1 MKQTLFSKK
10 AFQSLLFGLMMLLC
24 AQVNWGQ
31 TVTIAKQDFEV
42 TPATPTMTFTT
53 SDSGTVGT
61 STGFSTGVS
70 GASGTNSP
78 SGVNLFSEGSRGYR
92 FQGPNSGSAV
102 TSRTFTFSS
111 VNTSAY
117 TSVQFSMRMA
127 GMSLG
132 SNANGMDT
140 SNDEVLIEVSPDNGT
155 TWYQQ
160 AKVNSSAANTR
171 WYFGAT
177 GSGSRSYAANNT
189 FTTYSTSANVLAGSG
204 ATAITTTTIT
214 NLPSVANL
222 KIRVTAQTNSVNES
236 WILDDFN
243 ITGTVAAATYT
254 VTFDSMLGTPTPT
267 AITGIANNGTITLP
281 TAPTKAGYVFAGWY
295 TDNTTYTTQFTA
307 ATAVTANITI
317 YAKWTPAYTLTYSAN
332 ANGTISGTT
341 PQTVASGASGSAVT
355 AVPNTGYHFVSWSDG
370 VMTATRTDSS
380 VVANVSVSATFAI
393 NTYTLTYTAG
403 ANGSISGTTPQTVDY
418 NTSGSA
424 VTATPATGYHFVSWS
439 DASTAN
445 PRTDSSVAAN
455 VSVSATFAINTYTL
469 TYTAG
474 ANGSISGTTPQTVDY
489 NTSGSAVTAMPATG
503 YHFVDWSDASTAN
516 PRTDSSVVADV
527 TVSAAFAINSYSVY
541 YNGNTSDGGTA
552 PTATSGNYGATVT
565 LSNEGTLTKTGY
577 NFNGWN
583 TAADGSGTSYSAGDS
598 FTIGSSDAT
607 LYAKWASAALTPQT
621 ITFGTLSDKV
631 YSTTTFDLTATASSG
646 LSVNYTSSNTNVA
659 TVSGSTVTLVGVG
672 STTITAFQAGNSTYD
687 SATPVGQTLNVT
699 PKELTIPDAATA
711 NKEYDRTNTA
721 ALTGTLSGI
730 INSDDVTP
738 SLSATFNTIGV
749 GTAIS
754 VSSTSS
760 LGGTKAGN
768 YTLTQPTGLTADITA
783 KALTV
788 TGATV
793 ASKSYTGTN
802 TATLTGASLVG
813 VIAPD
818 VVNITG
824 GGTFADVNVNSVIAV
839 TSSLSL
845 NGTDAGNYSITQP
858 TGLTGTITTAPLT
871 INITGLTANKVY
883 DATTTAFITGTASY
897 DGLQN
902 GETFT
907 VTGTPSGT
915 FATKG
920 IGTAKPITVT
930 GYTAPSTNYS
940 ITQPSTLTGNITVA
954 TLTVTGA
961 TAANKVFNGTT
972 ATTTSGGS
980 FVGVLLTDSVTLSH
994 GAANF
999 ASSAVGT
1006 GIAVTS
1012 AITATGTD
1020 GANYTVT
1027 QPTLTANITEAPVVL
1042 AGWDFSGQTGGNG
1055 NFGTNPLAVT
1065 TQSSDVTVGSLTRGT
1080 GFGTLTGSG
1089 AAANWGSVNFTVSG
1103 TLAGEITANKYYTTT
1118 ITANTGKQVS
1128 LKSISA
1134 YNIRRSGTG
1143 PTTGQWQYQIGSNA
1157 FVNIGSPITWG
1168 GTTSAAGNSQAAIDL
1183 SGITALQE
1191 VLYTDTI
1198 TIRLVSYG
1206 ATGTG
1211 GTNYLRDLSNTTGN
1225 DFIINGNVTV
1235 PNTPPTL
1242 TADSSLNTVDYD
1254 NDITFTDDATWRT
1267 KITTVK
1273 IGTTVLTPT
1282 TDYVISSGT
1291 LQLKPSG
1298 GNALLTTAGSKAV
1311 TVIATGYTNA
1321 TVTQVINPGVPTA
1334 NSTATIS
1341 AILAPNTT
1349 RTITCTALDQY
1360 SNYVSGYTFKYT
1372 ATITNS
1378 DATTVE
1384 TYTIDGTDY
1393 TSTTTQNVN
1402 WNGITPGIT
1411 TFTAT
1416 LPSTIDASDGIS
1428 IQMKLADGTTSI
1440 SAPFAYHELPGQTII
1455 FNSLSNAT
1463 YGDAPYTISA
1473 TGGAS
1478 GNPVVFTSSDPLVA
1492 TCSGTNGTTITVVGP
1507 GTCTI
1512 FANQA
1517 GNSSYNAAAET
1528 TQTLTVDQK
1537 ALTISA
1543 ATAIDKVYNGTNV
1556 ATITGTLNG
1565 VISPDV
1571 VTLTLSGT
1579 FADVNANTGIAVTS
1593 TSTLGGAN
1601 AGKYT
1606 LTQPTGLTASIT
1618 QVTTNTINGFGTI
1631 TNKIIGQVPFTLTAT
1646 STSGLT
1652 VTYES
1657 SNTAVA
1663 TISGNT
1669 VTIVGVGSTIITAS
1683 QAGNGNYVA
1692 ATPITQE
1699 LIVTPVPIA
1708 AWDFTGVGSTTLA
1721 SLAATTFDTNLVT
1734 ASGANTITRG
1744 ATATWSN
1751 AGNSFRTTGFQS
1763 NGIDTANTDY
1773 FQVTIAP
1780 VAGQNV
1786 SLSTINANFN
1796 GTTGYYATPGVT
1808 SQYAYSLNGTDFT
1821 LIGSPV
1827 TSTSLKPTEID
1838 LSGVAALQDVP
1849 SGTTITIRYYASGQT
1864 TTGGW
1869 GFYSATAGINGL
1881 SIGGSVNGTPTTTWD
1896 GSAWSNGTP
1905 TISKNAVI
1913 DAYYSTTDYGVFSAN
1928 SLTVNS
1934 GYSITVNSGH
1944 TLTVTNEIIN
1954 NGTFIVENNANII
1967 QTNNVSN
1974 IGNIT
1979 VKRNTAMRR
1988 LDYTYW
1994 SSPVSN
2000 QNLLSFSPLTLATR
2014 FYTFDEPTNAFVAVA
2029 SPSTTTFGTSESQ
2042 IAGKGFMIRSPNTF
2056 LPAPAAAQTFNGIYT
2071 GVPNNGTYTTPVS
2084 NSGANHGYNLIGN
2097 PYPSPIDAD
2106 KFLAANPG
2114 TLYFWTHAIIGS
2126 GANNYAS
2133 YTAAGATAA
2142 AANGASCNGTI
2153 QTGQG
2158 FLILTT
2164 TNGNATFT
2172 NAMRVGNNAGQ
2183 FFRTATKEK
2192 HRIWL
2197 NLNSATTAL
2206 NQIMVGYMEDATQ
2219 GVDTSI
2225 DGSLLAYGSSS
2236 LSSRI
2241 ENADYVIQGR
2251 ALPFATADTVPLGF
2265 NAAAAGEFTIS
2276 IDHVD
2281 GLFLGSQDIYL
2292 RDNLFGTTFD
2302 IKSNPYTFTSAS
2314 GAFNN
2319 RFEIVYTS
2327 SPLGTHNPT
2336 FDANSVVVYKQEQ
2349 ELHINSGS
2357 TVMAKVRVFDIR
2369 GRLLLEKNNINATAV
2384 KLTDLKAAQQVVL
2397 VQITSDDNRIV
2408 TKKVVY

>member
-1 MKQTLFSKK
+1 MNQTLFSKK
-10 AFQSLLFGLMMLLC
+10 AFQSLLFGFLMLLC
-24 AQVNWGQ
+24 AQVSWGQ
-31 TVTIAKQDFEV
+31 TAVSYSAMTTVTC
-42 TPATPTMTFTT
+42 PATPVSTISTPPTGLTF
-53 SDSGTVGT
+53 SQLSRG
-61 STGFSTGVS
+61 
-70 GASGTNSP
+70 
-78 SGVNLFSEGSRGYR
+78 SGVTCGVAGGSI
-92 FQGPNSGSAV
+92 SGSG
-102 TSRTFTFSS
+102 F
-111 VNTSAY
+111 
-117 TSVQFSMRMA
+117 
-127 GMSLG
+127 
-132 SNANGMDT
+132 
-140 SNDEVLIEVSPDNGT
+140 NGT
-155 TWYQQ
+155 L
-160 AKVNSSAANTR
+160 AA
-171 WYFGAT
+171 
-177 GSGSRSYAANNT
+177 
-189 FTTYSTSANVLAGSG
+189 
-204 ATAITTTTIT
+204 
-214 NLPSVANL
+214 
-222 KIRVTAQTNSVNES
+222 
-236 WILDDFN
+236 N
-243 ITGTVAAATYT
+243 ITGSKWYTFSITSNSSVTFTLSSLSIVSRASNATGANVSVQYSIGGSTPTTVIGSYTPTTAAATYT
-254 VTFDSMLGTPTPT
+254 ITPATPISVGASQVLNIYIIPNSLTATGTTCRVENAT
-267 AITGIANNGTITLP
+267 SATVKTTS
-281 TAPTKAGYVFAGWY
+281 TAPTYSVTYNANSATSGSVPTDATAYTSGATVTVKANTGTLARTGYAFSGW
-295 TDNTTYTTQFTA
+295 NTA
-307 ATAVTANITI
+307 ANGSGTDYAATGSATLTMGSANVTL
-317 YAKWTPAYTLTYSAN
+317 YAKWTPTYTLTYTAN

-341 PQTVASGASGSAVT
+341 PQTVASGANGTAVT
-355 AVPNTGYHFVSWSDG
+355 AVPNTGYHFVSWSDAS
-370 VMTATRTDSS
+370 TANPRTDSS
-380 VVANVSVSATFAI
+380 VAANVNVSATFAI

-403 ANGSISGTTPQTVDY
+403 ANGSISGTTPQTVNY
-418 NTSGSA
+418 NTSGIA

-445 PRTDSSVAAN
+445 PRTDSSVVAN

-469 TYTAG
+469 SYTAN
-474 ANGSISGTTPQTVDY
+474 ANGSITGTTPQTVNY
-489 NTSGSAVTAMPATG
+489 NATGSAITATPATG
-503 YHFVDWSDASTAN
+503 YHFVSWSDGVLTAS
-516 PRTDSSVVADV
+516 RTDSSVAADV
-527 TVSAAFAINSYSVY
+527 TVSATFAINSYSVY

-598 FTIGSSDAT
+598 YIIGTTDIT

-631 YSTTTFDLTATASSG
+631 YSTTTFNLTATASSG
-646 LSVNYTSSNTNVA
+646 LSVSYTSSNTNVA
-659 TVSGSTVTLVGVG
+659 TVSGNTVSLVGVG
-672 STTITAFQAGNSTYD
+672 STTITAFQAGNVTYD
-687 SATPVGQTLNVT
+687 GATPVGQSLNVT

-738 SLSATFNTIGV
+738 SLSATFNTATV
-749 GTAIS
+749 GTGKS
-754 VSSTSS
+754 VTSTSS

-768 YTLTQPTGLTADITA
+768 YTLTQPTGLTANITA

-793 ASKSYTGTN
+793 TSKSYTGTN

-813 VIAPD
+813 AIAPD

-824 GGTFADVNVNSVIAV
+824 GGTFADVNVNSGIGV
-839 TSSLSL
+839 TTSFSL

-858 TGLTGTITTAPLT
+858 TGLTGTIITAPLT

-883 DATTTAFITGTASY
+883 DALLAATITGTPAY
-897 DGLQN
+897 VGLQN
-902 GETFT
+902 GETFS
-907 VTGTPSGT
+907 VTGTPAGT
-915 FATKG
+915 FLTKG
-920 IGTAKPITVT
+920 IGTAKPITVS
-930 GYTAPSTNYS
+930 GYTAPNANYS
-940 ITQPSTLTGNITVA
+940 ITQPTTLTGNITVA

-961 TAANKVFNGTT
+961 TAANKVFDGTT
-972 ATTTSGGS
+972 TTTTSGGS
-980 FVGVLLTDSVTLSH
+980 FLGVLLTDSVNLTH
-994 GAANF
+994 GTANF

-1012 AITATGTD
+1012 TITATGTD
-1020 GANYTVT
+1020 GANYSVT
-1027 QPTLTANITEAPVVL
+1027 QPSLTANITAAPVVL
-1042 AGWDFSGQTGGNG
+1042 AGWQFGSPASTGSETTYNAT
-1055 NFGTNPLAVT
+1055 TNNSNL
-1065 TQSSDVTVGSLTRGT
+1065 S
-1080 GFGTLTGSG
+1080 TLTLSRG
-1089 AAANWGSVNFTVSG
+1089 AGITATALGRGFAANNFDANATKANAITNNEYFEFSINALSG
-1103 TLAGEITANKYYTTT
+1103 YNYSLSTLNAT
-1118 ITANTGKQVS
+1118 
-1128 LKSISA
+1128 L
-1134 YNIRRSGTG
+1134 RRSGATAPNAYIWMYSSNG
-1143 PTTGQWQYQIGSNA
+1143 TTFNEIGTDISFTSTADGAVQTAISLSGISALQNA
-1157 FVNIGSPITWG
+1157 KSITFRLYAWG
-1168 GTTSAAGNSQAAIDL
+1168 GTSTSATFSIARYAVN
-1183 SGITALQE
+1183 
-1191 VLYTDTI
+1191 
-1198 TIRLVSYG
+1198 
-1206 ATGTG
+1206 
-1211 GTNYLRDLSNTTGN
+1211 NTTNSLAISGN
-1225 DFIINGNVTV
+1225 TFADI
-1235 PNTPPTL
+1235 TPPTL
-1242 TADSSLNTVDYD
+1242 VADSSSNTVDNN

-1273 IGTTVLTPT
+1273 IGTTVLTPS

-1298 GNALLTTAGSKAV
+1298 GNVLLTTAGSKAV

-1321 TVTQVINPGVPTA
+1321 TVTQVINPGVPTT

-1341 AILAPNTT
+1341 AILAPSTT

-1378 DATTVE
+1378 DATTAE
-1384 TYTIDGTDY
+1384 TYTINGADY
-1393 TSTTTQNVN
+1393 TSTTTQNVD
-1402 WNGITPGIT
+1402 WNGITPGVT

-1416 LPSTIDASDGIS
+1416 LPTTIDGSDGIS
-1428 IQMKLADGTTSI
+1428 IQVKLADGTTTIGS
-1440 SAPFAYHELPGQTII
+1440 PFAYHALPSQTIT
-1455 FNSLSNAT
+1455 FNSLSNKT
-1463 YGDAPYTISA
+1463 YGDVPYTISA

-1478 GNPVVFTSSDPLVA
+1478 GNPIVFTSSDPLVA
-1492 TCSGTNGTTITVVGP
+1492 TCSGTNGTTITVIGP

-1517 GNSSYNAAAET
+1517 GNSGYNAAAET
-1528 TQTLTVDQK
+1528 TQTLTVAQK
-1537 ALTISA
+1537 ALTISS
-1543 ATAIDKVYNGTNV
+1543 ATAQDKVYNGNNV

-1571 VTLTLSGT
+1571 VTLSLIGT
-1579 FADVNANTGIAVTS
+1579 FADINANTGIVVTS

-1618 QVTTNTINGFGTI
+1618 QVTTNTINSFFAI
-1631 TNKIIGQVPFTLTAT
+1631 TNKIIGQAPFTLAAT

-1652 VTYES
+1652 VTYAS

-1669 VTIVGVGSTIITAS
+1669 VTIVGVGTTTITAS
-1683 QAGNGNYVA
+1683 QSGNGNYVA
-1692 ATPITQE
+1692 ATPLTQE

-1708 AWDFTGVGSTTLA
+1708 AWDFTGAGNYTTI
-1721 SLAATTFDTNLVT
+1721 AATTFSSNLVST
-1734 ASGANTITRG
+1734 SNTNTITRG
-1744 ATATWSN
+1744 STASSST
-1751 AGNSFRTTGFQS
+1751 GTNSFRTTGFQN
-1763 NGIDTANTDY
+1763 NGIATSNTDY
-1773 FQVTIAP
+1773 FQVTLAP
-1780 VAGQNV
+1780 VSGQNI
-1786 SLSTINANFN
+1786 SLSTINANFV
-1796 GTTGYYATPGVT
+1796 GTNTFIDNSAASGGVGVT
-1808 SQYAYSLNGTDFT
+1808 SQYAYSLNGTTFT

-1827 TSTSLKPTEID
+1827 TSTSLKPAEID
-1838 LSGVAALQDVP
+1838 LSGVAALQNVP
-1849 SGTTITIRYYASGQT
+1849 SGTTITLRYYASGQT

-1869 GFYSATAGINGL
+1869 GFNSATAGTNGL
-1881 SIGGSVNGTPTTTWD
+1881 SIGGSFAGTPTTTWD
-1896 GSAWSNGTP
+1896 GSVWSNGSP

-1913 DAYYSTTDYGVFSAN
+1913 DAAYSTTDYGVFSAN

-1934 GYSITVNSGH
+1934 GYTITVNSGH

-1967 QTNNVSN
+1967 QTNNVANTGS
-1974 IGNIT
+1974 IT

-2014 FYTFDEPTNAFVAVA
+2014 FYTFDEPTNVFVAVA

-2172 NAMRVGNNAGQ
+2172 NAMRVGNTAGQ
-2183 FFRTATKEK
+2183 FFRTASKEK

-2219 GVDTSI
+2219 GADTSI

-2251 ALPFATADTVPLGF
+2251 ALPFATDDTVPLGF

-2314 GAFNN
+2314 GAFNS

-2327 SPLGTHNPT
+2327 SLLATHNPT

-2349 ELHINSGS
+2349 ELNINSGS
-2357 TVMAKVRVFDIR
+2357 TVMAKVRVFDVR